1 VKKNKKLFIQNCTF
15 ILTFDR
21 CYSASDH
28 RSSRQ
33 PANSFSGGEFT
44 KHGARRKQVYTIQ
57 LDHRNI
63 PEFTEKPLNRVVFGF
78 TELRHCKHREFSSS
92 VLAEG
97 NVCVCVEGQRTHL
110 QSFSQQTLGK

>member
-78 TELRHCKHREFSSS
+78 TELRHCKHR
-92 VLAEG
+92 VQQLCPCWRQC
-97 NVCVCVEGQRTHL
+97 VCVCWGTADTFTKL
-110 QSFSQQTLGK
+110 FSTDFR